1 MARLPFQQATVLPQ
15 QNRLSAPNLPNAPGP
30 LDMTAPGGGAQNKAL
45 MDLGTTIAR
54 IGRSAADIYL
64 TQAEK
69 EKDEQNKI
77 AIVQGGQFYDDQ
89 FNGFLTDLEK
99 DPTDSAGAMIR
110 YKSFM
115 TGLRETF
122 QEQYK
127 DKPKRVRNAV
137 QQILDNKNVQVKH
150 LVQMQSIRRQQ
161 KADISQRAIKVV
173 QALGE
178 AAQGLDAEFF
188 ASTAQQGE
196 QEFRELYAQRTQ
208 ELINPIL
215 EGMPAGLR
223 QEVMLQIDDDSV
235 RHVLGAVQGRQR
247 YLKEAALAGLIQEE
261 DRILRTAPDRE
272 QALDDYTEAMNDA
285 ADSGVIT
292 QPQAA
297 NKVVEFGRKYDK
309 AQITALRDSGDIA
322 TVGALLEALKN
333 DPEQFPSLPVPDRR
347 IEINRAEKTLLG
359 LQSAL
364 AGQVRQGIEF
374 DIGSMLDPAFREL
387 DPNVQTRIRS
397 EDNLEAQLMLLPNAE
412 EQDAYRLLFTY
423 AKNASDHLADVETM
437 NMQEMANTEAILRPE
452 RYIEGQ
458 QNRVF
463 NDQANLYNQA
473 IKQMSAV
480 QERRIKDPAS
490 FYQIPEGQS
499 PFAAATIKEVLNT
512 ELEYVGSSI
521 EAVSDK
527 ELRRM
532 HINGGVRLF
541 SNETLKALKAEYDSL
556 ESGPQVRTFVQQFER
571 QTQKYGPLA
580 FAEAAGKVGDKR
592 RQGIGLPA
600 RAMLYAEISSEGT
613 LQNLFDS
620 ERNGKVNREN
630 ASDIY
635 EGSNLNQVESTTLGN
650 EDISNFLDSL
660 QIDPGGA
667 ALANDFKASIV
678 DYVLELG
685 RGPLG
690 VPLGDAVEL
699 AADHIVNENYVF
711 LDVNRGDAPVRLRDE
726 QLGGFSSEDMG
737 KALTDWTTQW
747 LSKRKAGMADVAIED
762 DLWIWKVR
770 GDETG
775 LELVSLNPARGN
787 QIANRSSGE
796 VLDFQELKLITEL
809 YVNGETQL
817 QLDEESQAE
826 EEQIISEQPKSPL
839 AEMFREQKA
848 DDPAVQPG
856 EEAPEPAPATRAAQP
871 PPEPEPV
878 EEPEP
883 TPEPGPKPVEE
894 PPKESPLVSLYR
906 KRQQE
911 VNQPKSKR
919 STAKKQAPAPE
930 QDFSKIP
937 AGIAPTDDS
946 ALENEI
952 TKIYGEAKR
961 RIRNQVEQY
970 IVNKDSV
977 MEPVAIRFLEAQ
989 RDMHID
995 NASNYMRYN
1004 DTNKEDRGTYTA
1016 GSLPLLAEELAMAR
1030 VYQELITLHSR

>member
-1 MARLPFQQATVLPQ
+1 
-15 QNRLSAPNLPNAPGP
+15 
-30 LDMTAPGGGAQNKAL
+30 
-45 MDLGTTIAR
+45 
-54 IGRSAADIYL
+54 
-64 TQAEK
+64 
-69 EKDEQNKI
+69 
-77 AIVQGGQFYDDQ
+77 
-89 FNGFLTDLEK
+89 
-99 DPTDSAGAMIR
+99 
-110 YKSFM
+110 
-115 TGLRETF
+115 
-122 QEQYK
+122 
-127 DKPKRVRNAV
+127 
-137 QQILDNKNVQVKH
+137 
-150 LVQMQSIRRQQ
+150 
-161 KADISQRAIKVV
+161 
-173 QALGE
+173 
-178 AAQGLDAEFF
+178 
-188 ASTAQQGE
+188 
-196 QEFRELYAQRTQ
+196 
-208 ELINPIL
+208 
-215 EGMPAGLR
+215 
-223 QEVMLQIDDDSV
+223 
-235 RHVLGAVQGRQR
+235 
-247 YLKEAALAGLIQEE
+247 
-261 DRILRTAPDRE
+261 
-272 QALDDYTEAMNDA
+272 
-285 ADSGVIT
+285 
-292 QPQAA
+292 
-297 NKVVEFGRKYDK
+297 
-309 AQITALRDSGDIA
+309 
-322 TVGALLEALKN
+322 
-333 DPEQFPSLPVPDRR
+333 
-347 IEINRAEKTLLG
+347 

-364 AGQVRQGIEF
+364 AGQVRQGIDF
-374 DIGSMLDPAFREL
+374 DIGSMLDPAFRQL

-397 EDNLEAQLMLLPNAE
+397 EDNLEAQLMLLPNAK

-437 NMQEMANTEAILRPE
+437 NMQELANTEAILRPE

-473 IKQMSAV
+473 IKQMAAV

-512 ELEYVGSSI
+512 QLEYVGSSI

-532 HINGGVRLF
+532 HIDGGARLF

-571 QTQKYGPLA
+571 QAQKYGPLA

-600 RAMLYAEISSEGT
+600 RAMLYAEISNEGT

-737 KALTDWTTQW
+737 KALTNWTTQW
-747 LSKRKAGMADVAIED
+747 LTKRKAGMADVAIED
-762 DLWIWKVR
+762 DLWVWKVR
-770 GDETG
+770 GDESG

-796 VLDFQELKLITEL
+796 VLNFQDLKLITER

-826 EEQIISEQPKSPL
+826 EEQIISEQPKSAI
-839 AEMFREQKA
+839 AEMFRERKA
-848 DDPAVQPG
+848 DDPAVQPS
-856 EEAPEPAPATRAAQP
+856 EETTEPEPATRAAQP
-871 PPEPEPV
+871 PPEPRPEPEPAPEPAPV
-878 EEPEP
+878 EEA
-883 TPEPGPKPVEE
+883 
-894 PPKESPLVSLYR
+894 PKENPLVSLYR
-906 KRQQE
+906 KRLQE
-911 VNQPKSKR
+911 VNQPKSNR

-937 AGIAPTDDS
+937 AGIVPTNDS

-961 RIRNQVEQY
+961 RIRDQVEQY
-970 IVNKDSV
+970 IVNKDAV
-977 MEPVAIRFLEAQ
+977 MEPVAVRFLEAQ
-989 RDMHID
+989 RDMHVD
-995 NASNYMRYN
+995 NASQYMRYN
-1004 DTNKEDRGTYTA
+1004 DTNKKDRGTYTA

>member
-1 MARLPFQQATVLPQ
+1 MARLPFETASVLPQ
-15 QNRLSAPNLPNAPGP
+15 QNRLSAPNVPNAPGP
-30 LDMTAPGGGAQNKAL
+30 MDVSVPGAGAQNRAL
-45 MDLGTTIAR
+45 MSLGESIAR
-54 IGRSAADIYL
+54 IGRTAADIYL
-64 TQAEK
+64 RQAEK

-77 AIVQGGQFYDDQ
+77 DIVQGGQFYDDQ

-110 YKSFM
+110 YESFI

-137 QQILDNKNVQVKH
+137 QQILDNKDVQVKH

-178 AAQGLDAEFF
+178 AAQGLNAEFF

-196 QEFRELYAQRTQ
+196 QEFRELYTQRTQ
-208 ELINPIL
+208 ELIDPIL

-223 QEVMLQIDDDSV
+223 QEVMLQVDDDAV

-285 ADSGVIT
+285 ADSNVIT

-297 NKVVEFGRKYDK
+297 NKIVEFGRKYDK

-322 TVGALLEALKN
+322 TVSALLEALKN

-374 DIGSMLDPAFREL
+374 DIGSMLDPSFREL
-387 DPNVQTRIRS
+387 DPDVQMRVRS
-397 EDNLEAQLMLLPNAE
+397 EDNLEAQLMLLPNAK

-437 NMQEMANTEAILRPE
+437 NMQELANTEALLRPD

-458 QNRVF
+458 QNKIFSEQVG
-463 NDQANLYNQA
+463 LYNQA
-473 IKQMSAV
+473 IKQMAAV
-480 QERRIKDPAS
+480 QERRDKDPAS
-490 FYQIPEGQS
+490 FYQLPEGQS
-499 PFAAATIKEVLNT
+499 PFTATTIKEVLNT
-512 ELEYVGSSI
+512 QLEYTGSSI
-521 EAVSDK
+521 EAVTDK
-527 ELRRM
+527 EVRRM
-532 HINGGVRLF
+532 HINGNVRLF
-541 SNETLKALKAEYDSL
+541 SNETLKALKTEYDAL

-571 QTQKYGPLA
+571 QTQKYGPMA
-580 FAEAAGKVGDKR
+580 FAEVAGNNKN
-592 RQGIGLPA
+592 QPGIGLPA
-600 RAMLYAEISSEGT
+600 RAMLYAEISSDGT
-613 LQNLFDS
+613 LQNLFNS
-620 ERNGKVNREN
+620 ERNAKVNREN
-630 ASDIY
+630 TSDIF
-635 EGSNLNQVESTTLGN
+635 EGSSLNQVEERTLGN
-650 EDISNFLDSL
+650 EDIGNFLDSI

-667 ALANDFKASIV
+667 ALARDFKNAIV

-711 LDVNRGDAPVRLRDE
+711 LDVNRGDAPVRLRNE
-726 QLGGFSSEDMG
+726 QLGGFSPKDMG
-737 KALTDWTTQW
+737 NALTDWTTQW
-747 LSKRKAGMADVAIED
+747 LSKRNAGMADVAIED

-775 LELVSLNPARGN
+775 LELVSMNPARGN

-796 VLDFQELKLITEL
+796 VLNFQDLKLITER

-826 EEQIISEQPKSPL
+826 EEQIISEQPQSAI
-839 AEMFREQKA
+839 AEMFRERKA
-848 DDPAVQPG
+848 ATPAVPPG
-856 EEAPEPAPATRAAQP
+856 EEAPEAAPATRAAQP

-883 TPEPGPKPVEE
+883 TPEPEPAEE
-894 PPKESPLVSLYR
+894 PPKESPLVGLYR

-911 VNQPKSKR
+911 VNQPKGKR
-919 STAKKQAPAPE
+919 STAKKQAPAPKP
-930 QDFSKIP
+930 DFSKIP
-937 AGIAPTDDS
+937 AGIAPTDDP

-952 TKIYGEAKR
+952 TKVFGSASR
-961 RIRNQVEQY
+961 RIRDQVEQY
-970 IVNKDSV
+970 IIKEDGNIAEGS
-977 MEPVAIRFLEAQ
+977 IRFLEAQ

-995 NASNYMRYN
+995 NASAYMRYN

-1016 GSLPLLAEELAMAR
+1016 GALPLLAEELAMAR